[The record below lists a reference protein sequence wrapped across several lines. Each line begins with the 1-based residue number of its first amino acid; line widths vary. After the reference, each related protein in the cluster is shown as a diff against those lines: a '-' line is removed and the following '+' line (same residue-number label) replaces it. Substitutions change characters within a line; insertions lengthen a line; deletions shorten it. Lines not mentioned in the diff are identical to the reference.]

1 MTFES
6 QRLLADKPPSIEEF
20 ALERFDKAFA
30 KCLGHFWGSRFH
42 HVALLDEAAVIAC
55 MVYVDLNPIRARLAK
70 TIAKSS
76 YTGGRGRLLLS
87 EQADDGTWK
96 PGEKALAKRMVSTRS
111 VAPVHAVT
119 GDEQTSWLIGP
130 DYLLVLDSTIAAIAG
145 APKSA
150 WHGHL
155 MNACSNLEK
164 IKEKLKDRHLPY

>member
-1 MTFES
+1 MAAGRWRGEIKG
-6 QRLLADKPPSIEEF
+6 REIKGIY
-20 ALERFDKAFA
+20 
-30 KCLGHFWGSRFH
+30 
-42 HVALLDEAAVIAC
+42 HVAGQ
-55 MVYVDLNPIRARLAK
+55 
-70 TIAKSS
+70 T
-76 YTGGRGRLLLS
+76 
-87 EQADDGTWK
+87 DGQ
-96 PGEKALAKRMVSTRS
+96 TRS